1 MKRLATLL
9 VCGLMVAGVVYA
21 GGGQEQA
28 AGEEQQVITFTTHD
42 FASPQNL
49 PKLQEYIDQFTEE
62 TGIRVEVTVGPDAEY
77 RTKLLQEAA
86 AGNASDVALV
96 DGQWVPEFAR
106 LGYLQS
112 LEEYYTPEFRE
123 RFFDFAVE
131 GSMIDGTPYAVWWHT
146 GLWSLYYRQDLLEE
160 AGYSEPPADWNELVE
175 MGKALTVDRNNDG
188 VIDTYGL
195 AIPGAK
201 NEVTSTTLLPW
212 FWGNGGHLV
221 DDNGDVTFDTGED
234 REAMVSTLSFIDDLV
249 NKHGIVTEDMP
260 SLSFTDVE
268 AVFLS
273 GEAAMAL
280 LGSWHYASLEK
291 NGGEEFVSNVGISP
305 IPAVPGNEPTTT
317 AGGWAMG
324 IFTDDPE
331 KQEAAWKFMEYWSDI
346 PIQKFLTREAG
357 QMTAVKTVYQEPELR
372 NDEVMQGFVAGLE
385 NATTRPGVPFYDAM
399 SAAYQ
404 DMIQKVVIG
413 TLEPEAAV
421 EQAGEK
427 VREEAEKLE

>member
-1 MKRLATLL
+1 MKRFVMVLL
-9 VCGLMVAGVVYA
+9 CGFVLVGASFA
-21 GGGQEQA
+21 GGGQEESEGDQ
-28 AGEEQQVITFTTHD
+28 QQVITFTTHD
-42 FASPQNL
+42 FASPENL
-49 PKLQEYIDQFTEE
+49 PQLQEYIDRFTEE

-106 LGYLQS
+106 LGYLQN
-112 LEEYYTPEFRE
+112 LEEWYTPEFQD

-131 GSMIDGTPYAVWWHT
+131 GSKIDGTPYAVWWHT

-160 AGYSEPPADWNELVE
+160 AGYSEPPSDWKELIE
-175 MGKALTVDRNNDG
+175 IGNALTEDRNDDG
-188 VIDTYGL
+188 VTDTYGL

-212 FWGNGGHLV
+212 FWGHEARLV
-221 DDNGDVTFDTGED
+221 DGNGKVAFDTGDD

-249 NKHGIVTEDMP
+249 NEHGIVTEDMP

-291 NGGEEFVSNVGISP
+291 NAGKEFVSNVAVST
-305 IPAVPGNEPTTT
+305 IPAVPGHEPTTT

-324 IFTDDPE
+324 MFTDDPE
-331 KQEAAWKFMEYWSDI
+331 KQEAAWKFMEFWSDI
-346 PIQKFLTREAG
+346 PIQKFLTVEAG
-357 QMTAVKTVYQEPELR
+357 QMTAVKDVYEEPELR
-372 NDEVMQGFVAGLE
+372 DDEIMQGFVQGLE
-385 NATTRPGVPFYDAM
+385 TATTRPGVPYYDAM
-399 SAAYQ
+399 SAAFQ

-413 TLEPEAAV
+413 TLEPEQAV
-421 EQAGEK
+421 EQAGK
-427 VREEAEKLE
+427 SVREAAEKLE